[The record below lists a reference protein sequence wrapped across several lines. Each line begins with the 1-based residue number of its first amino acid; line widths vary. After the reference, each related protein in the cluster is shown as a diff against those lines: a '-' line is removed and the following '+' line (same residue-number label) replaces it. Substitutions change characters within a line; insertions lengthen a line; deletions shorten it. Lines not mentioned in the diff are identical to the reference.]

1 MAKLI
6 PLHRV
11 SQVVV
16 SWLAANEDQQNL
28 WGPWD
33 LEGIRTFV
41 AKWDMSRI
49 RAFWNCFDSDLTQ
62 SLSLRQMRFDSDFT
76 QTSGQKNG
84 DWSLWSLVAV
94 RLSSVLS
101 PQSSVL
107 SPQSSVLSPQSS
119 VLGPRSS
126 GCNKLYKCGRQK
138 ISKKC
143 TFLAERLKTAV
154 LLQNLDLRHFC
165 HECREKHNIRVS
177 RTKFWE
183 NLLMR
188 TSRKLWHPGDW

>member
-1 MAKLI
+1 MRTKRIYEDHEIWKEYAL
-6 PLHRV
+6 L
-11 SQVVV
+11 SQ
-16 SWLAANEDQQNL
+16 N
-28 WGPWD
+28 
-33 LEGIRTFV
+33 GICREYALFGIV
-41 AKWDMSRI
+41 
-49 RAFWNCFDSDLTQ
+49 LTQ
-62 SLSLRQMRFDSDFT
+62 IWLRQMRFDSDFT

-84 DWSLWSLVAV
+84 DWSLWSSVAV

-107 SPQSSVLSPQSS
+107 
-119 VLGPRSS
+119 RSS

-143 TFLAERLKTAV
+143 TFVAERLKTAV

-165 HECREKHNIRVS
+165 RECREKHNIRVS

-188 TSRKLWHPGDW
+188 TSRKLWQPAIKYYFKP